1 MGSAKRVT
9 TDEREIV
16 RALWPS
22 YGVSDI
28 ARKIGRSRNTVAKVI
43 DQEGLRGLAKEPA
56 HPASPAAPPPDD
68 EDRPLDRLR
77 ELRGVLRRNLF
88 EAPPGSVAGI
98 AREYR
103 ATVEAIERLE
113 GGDGDGATSALD
125 TIASAISA
133 KLSA

>member
-56 HPASPAAPPPDD
+56 HPATPAAPPPDD
-68 EDRPLDRLR
+68 EDRPLERLR
-77 ELRGVLRRNLF
+77 DLRGVLRRSLF

-113 GGDGDGATSALD
+113 GGNGDGATSALD

-133 KLSA
+133 KLSS

>member
-9 TDEREIV
+9 TDEREVV

-22 YGVSDI
+22 YGVADI
-28 ARKIGRSRNTVAKVI
+28 ARKIGRSRNTVSKII
-43 DQEGLRGLAKEPA
+43 DQEGLRELAKEPA
-56 HPASPAAPPPDD
+56 HVEPIGEGDGRGAG
-68 EDRPLDRLR
+68 DRPLERLR
-77 ELRGVLRRNLF
+77 ELRGLLRRALF

-103 ATVEAIERLE
+103 ATVEAIERME
-113 GGDGDGATSALD
+113 GGGDGASSALD